1 MVLRQ
6 DEIQPP
12 CSGNVGALQPSV
24 SGQRRVLGV
33 FRGNRRKMEVAG
45 TTNNDLITTFI
56 VDEIYSK
63 H

>member
-1 MVLRQ
+1 M
-6 DEIQPP
+6 
-12 CSGNVGALQPSV
+12 
-24 SGQRRVLGV
+24 LGM
-33 FRGNRRKMEVAG
+33 FRGNRGKMEVAG